1 MKAKT
6 PIGIL
11 SAILFCL
18 SANGAAADVFLNP
31 ANNMWTPEKVFSRPY
46 AVQSTPLPQVW
57 QTGAETPRFR
67 RAWRTAITPETEGEH
82 ALRLYSKQIEAKDM
96 LNDFD
101 GITRYNPES
110 DQAEINALL
119 REVLDIAELSEQ
131 TAADAL
137 NERDAEWLRD
147 LRLAREN
154 DAAGTDGRL
163 KRLSAYFS
171 LLDDFAADD
180 IRLRRVLAAVDAAQK
195 AVDYREVEEM
205 TRPMLRT
212 ELDARSSFDVFETQN
227 AREAVATGDVLSFLL
242 INDVADLSTGM
253 NLLNDEAVW
262 SGGGW
267 FENAPVDDYRPRSA
281 SLLDSGDKNHK
292 IRTDE
297 DVPFK
302 KRFFDMLEKAVNG
315 DKSKDVK

>member
-67 RAWRTAITPETEGEH
+67 RAWRTAITPETEGEY
-82 ALRLYSKQIEAKDM
+82 ALHLYSKQIEAKDM

-180 IRLRRVLAAVDAAQK
+180 IRLRRVW
-195 AVDYREVEEM
+195 
-205 TRPMLRT
+205 TRR
-212 ELDARSSFDVFETQN
+212 
-227 AREAVATGDVLSFLL
+227 
-242 INDVADLSTGM
+242 
-253 NLLNDEAVW
+253 
-262 SGGGW
+262 
-267 FENAPVDDYRPRSA
+267 
-281 SLLDSGDKNHK
+281 
-292 IRTDE
+292 
-297 DVPFK
+297 K
-302 KRFFDMLEKAVNG
+302 KPSIIA
-315 DKSKDVK
+315 KSKK